1 MTTLQKIV
9 DIFQPLIQDIE
20 TQISQ
25 HPSQRDDIVVESV
38 VKNLDSLNE
47 AIHAVVSSADPTEL
61 VSAMMLLDSPL
72 VSASHEDEV
81 VPKVALL
88 HKIVQ
93 SVNLFG
99 FSDVQSVLDSVDMSS
114 SRFAAAPA
122 VTPVVSAPAQVLTAP
137 TSPVTSSSSLPVA
150 APVTQESPILSTVSP
165 STPTPTT
172 PAIVEDL
179 AAELGIPV
187 INGKDWVAQGS
198 PRTAPMVV
206 TSIDY
211 SKVNDSLGK
220 ISYLMVSPEAKDD
233 VRVEIRSQNTSGSA
247 GDKLPTNIFRMVN
260 AAKTN
265 AYARTLVG
273 VVGLKFFAE
282 DALHLARD
290 VAAKSSR
297 VQLVEGTDNFIDSL
311 RQEFGHLQNRH
322 DAVRPLQA
330 VSQLT
335 FGDDMAP

>member
-20 TQISQ
+20 IQISQ
-25 HPSQRDDIVVESV
+25 HPSQRDDILVESV
-38 VKNLDSLNE
+38 VKNLDSLND

-72 VSASHEDEV
+72 VSANHEDEV

-122 VTPVVSAPAQVLTAP
+122 VTPVVSAPAQVPTAP

-150 APVTQESPILSTVSP
+150 APVVVSTVAS
-165 STPTPTT
+165 PTPTT

>member
-9 DIFQPLIQDIE
+9 EIFQPLIQDIE
-20 TQISQ
+20 IQLAQQPDQ
-25 HPSQRDDIVVESV
+25 HDRIVVDTVVKQLDDI
-38 VKNLDSLNE
+38 ND
-47 AIHAVVSSADPTEL
+47 AIHVVVSNSDPTEL
-61 VSAMMLLDSPL
+61 VNAMVLLDSPFK
-72 VSASHEDEV
+72 SAYHQDDYIA
-81 VPKVALL
+81 KVALL
-88 HKIVQ
+88 HKILQ

-99 FSDVQSVLDSVDMSS
+99 FSDVQSTIDSVDMSTA
-114 SRFAAAPA
+114 RFIKAPA
-122 VTPVVSAPAQVLTAP
+122 VTPVASSPAQSPL
-137 TSPVTSSSSLPVA
+137 TSPVIPPVA
-150 APVTQESPILSTVSP
+150 APVTQASPVVSTVAS
-165 STPTPTT
+165 PTPTT

-179 AAELGIPV
+179 ATELGIPV

-198 PRTAPMVV
+198 PRTAPMVI

-220 ISYLMVSPEAKDD
+220 ISYLLVSPEAKDD